1 MKKRILSIL
10 LALCMMICLVPTSV
24 FAEGETNRKVET
36 EQEFVN
42 ALSDSSVDVITLKSD
57 IEIGTTL
64 TVDRNVTLDIYGYM
78 LEMSGNGSV
87 IRIKSGGHLT
97 IKDSDPTSTYKFT
110 PDANGLWKWG
120 TSGTKTVHGGVIY
133 GGTGTVMGDY
143 TLGGGVC
150 IEHKGQ
156 LTMTGGNIVGCIA
169 TGPVAY
175 GGGVCNYGSFTMTG
189 GNIIGCTAVGYDNNN
204 EDSSAYGGGVFV
216 NVVGQFNMNG
226 GRISDCTAAALSG
239 QSVAYGGGIFAG
251 GTLNISGNVRVSD
264 CTAGGTG
271 SDAMHI
277 YSSTVSGGTFYGSVT
292 SWGTISGGTFYDGVM
307 NNYGTISGGTFY
319 GGIANINDGTV
330 SGITVTYQV
339 NGADYAKQILRS
351 GTAPIK
357 PDEPTKDGYA
367 FIGWFDG
374 DTEHDF
380 TAPVTGNITLT
391 GKWARLSDKTADFT
405 AADGGAQAIAL
416 LNAAKTGSEVS
427 TWDSTTKTLT
437 LKGISFATTATIA
450 VKLPDGTTVIT
461 ADGTENRIIGGGAT
475 VSQDGGYTNS
485 IYIYGIYVEGALTV
499 QGEANGTGK
508 LYVRSGNHINSDNAW
523 TYTIGVYTKGDL
535 ALNSGFMTVQGGK
548 ATSTEGGFSYGVRIN
563 KGGNLSITGGTL
575 TAVGGESLNI
585 KNPNDAKSTV
595 SVGTD
600 VGYGNITVSGSGKL
614 IAENVPSMASGR
626 LSFGVNMI
634 NGELT
639 VKDNASVLASSGFAI
654 HILSGNLKL
663 SGGKLRAYTAA
674 ENGNAVT
681 VTQEGRD
688 EKCGCIEIS
697 GGEFDCA
704 GNIYMYQMNPGDM
717 VGLFSVI
724 GGKAAVGRI
733 YGTNKLSLSNGTLAS
748 ERINANAVELSGGS
762 LTVREPVYKDKAT
775 DTDTF
780 YPFSAISCKS
790 LNVSGGTLDAAWD
803 WGEYTPIVFPK
814 DNDLGYA
821 QPLINLFDN
830 TASISGGTVILDTV
844 CTGNTALKA
853 KALELSGGIAGSGY
867 TNETD
872 SDTYIQTDGNTP
884 VKFAV
889 RSADYNNVDSALD
902 KAKTLDRSLYKD
914 FSAVDAAVNAVDR
927 GKNITEQAEVDAM
940 AAAIENAIAALEY
953 KAADYGRVDEAIARA
968 KALNKDE
975 YKDFSAV
982 DAAVN
987 AVDRE
992 KNITEQAEVDA
1003 MATAIENAIA
1013 ALEKAPAAVNPS
1025 DKSPRTG
1032 NASDLALWI
1041 SLLFVSGGAAVGIT
1055 LVGRKKKRIKF

>member
-1 MKKRILSIL
+1 MKKRIFSIL
-10 LALCMMICLVPTSV
+10 LTLCMMICLVPTSV

-36 EQEFVN
+36 EQELVN

-64 TVDRNVTLDIYGYM
+64 IVDRNVTLDIYGYM
-78 LEMSGNGSV
+78 LEISGKGSV
-87 IRIKSGGHLT
+87 IRIKSGAHLT

-156 LTMTGGNIVGCIA
+156 LTMTGGNIVGCTA

-226 GRISDCTAAALSG
+226 GSISDCTAVALSG
-239 QSVAYGGGIFAG
+239 QSVAYGGGIFDE
-251 GTLNISGNVRVSD
+251 GTLNISGDVRISD

-271 SDAMHI
+271 SDAMYI

-292 SWGTISGGTFYDGVM
+292 NWGTISGGTFYDGVT

-339 NGADYAKQILRS
+339 NGAEYAKQILQS
-351 GTAPIK
+351 GTAAK
-357 PDEPTKDGYA
+357 EPDEPTKDGYA

-380 TAPVTGNITLT
+380 TALVTGDITLT
-391 GKWARLSDKTADFT
+391 GKWARPSDKTADFT

-508 LYVRSGNHINSDNAW
+508 LYVKSGDHINSDNAW

-535 ALNSGFMTVQGGK
+535 AVKSGSMTVQGGK
-548 ATSTEGGFSYGVRIN
+548 ATSTEGGFSYGVRLN

-575 TAVGGESLNI
+575 TTVGGESLNI
-585 KNPNDAKSTV
+585 KNPNDAKSTI

-600 VGYGNITVSGSGKL
+600 AGYGNITVSGSGKL
-614 IAENVPSMASGR
+614 VAENVPSMASGR

-634 NGELT
+634 NGELA
-639 VKDNASVLASSGFAI
+639 VKDNASVFASSGFAI
-654 HILSGNLKL
+654 YILSGNLKL

-704 GNIYMYQMNPGDM
+704 GNIYMHQMNPGDM

-733 YGTNKLSLSNGTLAS
+733 YGTNKLSVSNGTLAS

-775 DTDTF
+775 DTF

-790 LNVSGGTLDAAWD
+790 LNVSGGTLNAVWD

-814 DNDLGYA
+814 DDDLGYA

-844 CTGNTALKA
+844 CTGNTVLKA

-889 RSADYNNVDSALD
+889 RSADYNKVDAALD
-902 KAKTLDRSLYKD
+902 KAKALDRSLYKD

-940 AAAIENAIAALEY
+940 ATAIENAIAALEY
-953 KAADYGRVDEAIARA
+953 KAADYGRVDEAIAKA

-982 DAAVN
+982 EAAVN
-987 AVDRE
+987 AVDRG

-1003 MATAIENAIA
+1003 MATAIGNAIA
-1013 ALEKAPAAVNPS
+1013 ALEKAPAAINPS

>member
-10 LALCMMICLVPTSV
+10 LALCMMICLIPTSV

-36 EQEFVN
+36 EQELVN
-42 ALSDSSVDVITLKSD
+42 ALSDGSVDVITLKSD
-57 IEIGTTL
+57 IEIGTTM

-97 IKDSDPTSTYKFT
+97 LKDSDPTSTYKFT

-133 GGTGTVMGDY
+133 GGTGTVMGDF

-150 IEHKGQ
+150 IEHNGQ
-156 LTMTGGNIVGCIA
+156 LTMTGGNIVGCTA

-204 EDSSAYGGGVFV
+204 EDSSAYGGGVYV

-226 GRISDCTAAALSG
+226 GNIVGCTATG
-239 QSVAYGGGIFAG
+239 PVAYGGGIFAG
-251 GTLNISGNVRVSD
+251 GTLNISGDVRVSD
-264 CTAGGTG
+264 CTAGGTS

-374 DTEHDF
+374 DSEHDF
-380 TAPVTGNITLT
+380 TAPVTGDITLT
-391 GKWARLSDKTADFT
+391 GKWERLFDKTADFT

-416 LNAAKTGSEVS
+416 LNAAKTSSEVS

-535 ALNSGFMTVQGGK
+535 AVKSGFMTVQGGK

-775 DTDTF
+775 DTF

-803 WGEYTPIVFPK
+803 WGEYMPIVFPK

-889 RSADYNNVDSALD
+889 RSADYNKVDAALD

-992 KNITEQAEVDA
+992 KNITEQAEVNA

-1055 LVGRKKKRIKF
+1055 LVGRKKKRIKL

>member
-36 EQEFVN
+36 EQELVN

-78 LEMSGNGSV
+78 LEISGNGSV
-87 IRIKSGGHLT
+87 IRIKSGAHLT

-156 LTMTGGNIVGCIA
+156 LTMTGGNIVGCTA

-189 GNIIGCTAVGYDNNN
+189 GNIIGCTAVGYDNN

-216 NVVGQFNMNG
+216 NVVGQLNMNG
-226 GRISDCTAAALSG
+226 GSISDCTAAALSG

-251 GTLNISGNVRVSD
+251 GTLNISGDVRVSD

-271 SDAMHI
+271 SDAMYI

-292 SWGTISGGTFYDGVM
+292 NW
-307 NNYGTISGGTFY
+307 GTISGGTFY
-319 GGIANINDGTV
+319 GGIANIEDGAI
-330 SGITVTYQV
+330 SGIAVTYQV
-339 NGADYAKQILRS
+339 NGAEYAKQILQS
-351 GTAPIK
+351 GTAAIK
-357 PDEPTKDGYA
+357 PDEPNKDGYA

-380 TAPVTGNITLT
+380 TAPVTGDITLT

-405 AADGGAQAIAL
+405 AADGGAEAIAL

-535 ALNSGFMTVQGGK
+535 AVKSGSMTVQGGK

-595 SVGTD
+595 SVGAD

-614 IAENVPSMASGR
+614 VAENVPSMASGR

-634 NGELT
+634 NGELA

-704 GNIYMYQMNPGDM
+704 GNIYMYQMKPGDM

-733 YGTNKLSLSNGTLAS
+733 YGANKLSVSNGTLAS

-762 LTVREPVYKDKAT
+762 LTVCEPVYKDKAT
-775 DTDTF
+775 GTF

-790 LNVSGGTLDAAWD
+790 LTVSGGTLDAAWD

-830 TASISGGTVILDTV
+830 TASISGGTVMLDTV

-853 KALELSGGIAGSGY
+853 KALKLSGGIAGSGY

-889 RSADYNNVDSALD
+889 RSADYNKVDAALD

-940 AAAIENAIAALEY
+940 AAAIENAIAAIEY

-1041 SLLFVSGGAAVGIT
+1041 SLLFISGGACTALTVK
-1055 LVGRKKKRIKF
+1055 RKKSYRPGGNAK

>member
-10 LALCMMICLVPTSV
+10 LTLCMMICLVPTSV

-36 EQEFVN
+36 EQELVN

-64 TVDRNVTLDIYGYM
+64 IVDRNVTLDIYGYM
-78 LEMSGNGSV
+78 LEISGNGSV

-110 PDANGLWKWG
+110 PDANGLWKWS

-133 GGTGTVMGDY
+133 GGTGMVMGAF

-150 IEHKGQ
+150 IEHNGQ
-156 LTMTGGNIVGCIA
+156 LTMTGGNIVGCTA

-226 GRISDCTAAALSG
+226 GSISDCTAVALSG
-239 QSVAYGGGIFAG
+239 LSVAYGGGIFDE
-251 GTLNISGNVRVSD
+251 GTLNISGDVRVSD
-264 CTAGGTG
+264 CMAGGTG
-271 SDAMHI
+271 SDAMYI

-292 SWGTISGGTFYDGVM
+292 NWGTISGGTFYDGGM

-319 GGIANINDGTV
+319 GGIANINEGTV
-330 SGITVTYQV
+330 SGIAVTYHV
-339 NGADYAKQILRS
+339 NGADYAKQILQS
-351 GTAPIK
+351 GTAAIK

-380 TAPVTGNITLT
+380 TAPVTGDITLT

-437 LKGISFATTATIA
+437 LKGISFATTETIA

-508 LYVRSGNHINSDNAW
+508 LYVRSGDHINSNNAW

-535 ALNSGFMTVQGGK
+535 AVKSGSMTVQGGK

-600 VGYGNITVSGSGKL
+600 ACYGNITVSGSGKL

-639 VKDNASVLASSGFAI
+639 VKDNASVFASSGFAI
-654 HILSGNLKL
+654 YILSGNLKL
-663 SGGKLRAYTAA
+663 SGGKLRAHTAA
-674 ENGNAVT
+674 DNGNAVT
-681 VTQEGRD
+681 VTQEARD

-704 GNIYMYQMNPGDM
+704 GNIYMYQTNPGDM

-733 YGTNKLSLSNGTLAS
+733 YGTNKLSVSNGTLAS

-775 DTDTF
+775 DIF

-889 RSADYNNVDSALD
+889 RSADYNKVDAALD
-902 KAKTLDRSLYKD
+902 KAKALDRSLYKD
-914 FSAVDAAVNAVDR
+914 FSAVDAAVNAVSRD
-927 GKNITEQAEVDAM
+927 KKIDEQAEVDAM
-940 AAAIENAIAALEY
+940 ATAIEYAIAALEY
-953 KAADYGRVDEAIARA
+953 KAADYGRVDEAITKA

-982 DAAVN
+982 EAAVN

-992 KNITEQAEVDA
+992 KNITEQAEVDT

-1013 ALEKAPAAVNPS
+1013 ALEKISAAVNPS
-1025 DKSPRTG
+1025 DKAPRTG

-1055 LVGRKKKRIKF
+1055 LVGRKKKRAE

>member
-36 EQEFVN
+36 EQELIN

-78 LEMSGNGSV
+78 LEISGNGSV
-87 IRIKSGGHLT
+87 IKVKSGGHLT
-97 IKDSDPTSTYKFT
+97 LKDSDPTSTYKFT

-226 GRISDCTAAALSG
+226 GNIVGCTATG
-239 QSVAYGGGIFAG
+239 PVAYGGGIFAG

-292 SWGTISGGTFYDGVM
+292 SWGTISGGTFYDGVT

-319 GGIANINDGTV
+319 GGIANINEGTV
-330 SGITVTYQV
+330 SEITVTYRV
-339 NGADYAKQILRS
+339 NGAEYAKQILQS
-351 GTAPIK
+351 GTAAIK

-374 DTEHDF
+374 DTAYDF
-380 TAPVTGNITLT
+380 ATPVTGDITLT
-391 GKWARLSDKTADFT
+391 GKWARLFDKTADFT
-405 AADGGAQAIAL
+405 ASDGGAEAIAL
-416 LNAAKTGSEVS
+416 LNAAKTSSEVS

-535 ALNSGFMTVQGGK
+535 AVKSGSMTVQGGK

-634 NGELT
+634 NGELA

-654 HILSGNLKL
+654 YILSGNLKL

-704 GNIYMYQMNPGDM
+704 GNIYMHQMNPGDM

-733 YGTNKLSLSNGTLAS
+733 YGANKLSVSIGTLAS
-748 ERINANAVELSGGS
+748 ERINANAVELSGGN
-762 LTVREPVYKDKAT
+762 LTVREPVYKDKA
-775 DTDTF
+775 TDTF

-889 RSADYNNVDSALD
+889 RSADYNKVDAALD

>member
-10 LALCMMICLVPTSV
+10 LVFCMMICLVPTSV

-150 IEHKGQ
+150 IEHNGQ
-156 LTMTGGNIVGCIA
+156 LTMTGGNIVGCTA

-204 EDSSAYGGGVFV
+204 EDSS
-216 NVVGQFNMNG
+216 
-226 GRISDCTAAALSG
+226 
-239 QSVAYGGGIFAG
+239 AYGGGIFAG

-374 DTEHDF
+374 DSEHDF
-380 TAPVTGNITLT
+380 TAPVTGDITLT
-391 GKWARLSDKTADFT
+391 GKWERLSDKTADFT

-416 LNAAKTGSEVS
+416 LNAAKTSSEVS

-535 ALNSGFMTVQGGK
+535 AVKSGFMTVQGGK

-775 DTDTF
+775 DTF

-889 RSADYNNVDSALD
+889 RSADYNKVDAALD

-1032 NASDLALWI
+1032 NASDLGLWI
-1041 SLLFVSGGAAVGIT
+1041 ALLFVSGGAAVGIM

>member
-1 MKKRILSIL
+1 MKRRILSIL

-36 EQEFVN
+36 EQELVN

-78 LEMSGNGSV
+78 LEISGKGSV

-156 LTMTGGNIVGCIA
+156 LTMTGGNIVGCTA

-216 NVVGQFNMNG
+216 NVVGQFDMNG
-226 GRISDCTAAALSG
+226 GSISDCTAAALSG

-251 GTLNISGNVRVSD
+251 GTLNISGDVRVSD

-271 SDAMHI
+271 SDAMYI

-292 SWGTISGGTFYDGVM
+292 NWGTISGGTFYDGVT

-319 GGIANINDGTV
+319 GGIANINEGTV
-330 SGITVTYQV
+330 SEITVTYQV

-351 GTAPIK
+351 GTAAIK

-367 FIGWFDG
+367 FIGWFGG

-380 TAPVTGNITLT
+380 TAPVTGDITLT

-535 ALNSGFMTVQGGK
+535 ALNSGSMTVQGGK

-614 IAENVPSMASGR
+614 VAENVPSMASGR

-639 VKDNASVLASSGFAI
+639 VKDNASVFASSGFAI

-688 EKCGCIEIS
+688 NECGCIEIS
-697 GGEFDCA
+697 GGEFDCT
-704 GNIYMYQMNPGDM
+704 GNIYMYQMKPGDM

-733 YGTNKLSLSNGTLAS
+733 YGANKLSVSNGTLTS

-775 DTDTF
+775 DTF

-790 LNVSGGTLDAAWD
+790 LNVSGGTLDTAWD

-889 RSADYNNVDSALD
+889 RSADYNKVDAALD
-902 KAKTLDRSLYKD
+902 KAKTLDRSL
-914 FSAVDAAVNAVDR
+914 
-927 GKNITEQAEVDAM
+927 
-940 AAAIENAIAALEY
+940 
-953 KAADYGRVDEAIARA
+953 
-968 KALNKDE
+968 

-1013 ALEKAPAAVNPS
+1013 ALEYKVADYGRVDEAIARAKALNKDEYKDFSEVEAAVNAVDRGKNITEQAEVDAMATAIENAIAALEKRPAAVNPS

-1032 NASDLALWI
+1032 NASDLGLWI
-1041 SLLFVSGGAAVGIT
+1041 ALLFVSGGAAVGIT